1 MGNAVRRSLLLGALA
16 LGLAGPAQ
24 ARDELLYVGMHG
36 TDIRLAHFDP
46 ATGAITPST
55 VVASGPRPTWQ
66 VYDARRHVLY
76 SVDESGNDGKSHGHV
91 LAYRVTPG
99 SGALTLI
106 NTIDAGGGGT
116 TYLHLDARSDTLL
129 AANYGTGSVASFPI
143 HGDGSIGEAASVI
156 QDEGSGPHP
165 RQKSAHAHAVTIDPT
180 GHFALVADLGA
191 DRVFVYP
198 FDAAGHALR
207 KADPATG
214 YVAPPG
220 SGPRHTVFSR
230 DGRLLYLLDELSGDL
245 VTLAWDRGHLAERDR
260 QGTLGAGF
268 AGAPSVSELLISPDG
283 RFLYV
288 GSRAESQVLV
298 YRLTGGLPRL
308 IQRMPSGGQNPW
320 SFAFDTTGRWVI
332 VANLQSDQLAA
343 LRRDPATG
351 RLTDSGQRASSPQP
365 VAVTAVV
372 P

>member
-1 MGNAVRRSLLLGALA
+1 MRKALLGVLA
-16 LGLAGPAQ
+16 LGLAGSAQ
-24 ARDELLYVGMHG
+24 ADELLYVGMHG

-46 ATGAITPST
+46 ATGAITASA

-66 VYDARRHVLY
+66 VYDPSRRVLY

-91 LAYRVTPG
+91 LAYRVAHD
-99 SGALTLI
+99 GALTLLS
-106 NTIDAGGGGT
+106 TVDAGGAGT
-116 TYLHLDARSDTLL
+116 TYLHLDRRSNTLL
-129 AANYGTGSVASFPI
+129 AANYGSGSVASFPL
-143 HGDGSIGEAASVI
+143 GADGAIGATASVI

-165 RQKSAHAHAVTIDPT
+165 RQKSAHAHAITLDPT

-198 FDAAGHALR
+198 FDAASHTLR
-207 KADPATG
+207 KADPATDF
-214 YVAPPG
+214 VASPG

-230 DGRLLYLLDELSGDL
+230 DGRTFYLLDELKGDL
-245 VTLAWDRGHLAERDR
+245 VTLTWNAGHLTERDR
-260 QGTLGAGF
+260 QGTMSQGF
-268 AGAPSVSELLISPDG
+268 TGAPSVSELLLSPDG

-298 YRLTGGLPRL
+298 YRLNPRGLPKL

-320 SFAFDTTGRWVI
+320 SFVFDTTGRWVI

-351 RLTDSGQRASSPQP
+351 LLTDSGQRGASPQP